1 MILIGMMGSGKSTVG
16 RVLAESTGRV
26 HLDTDKELE
35 HRLGSSINKLF
46 SVYGEDA
53 FRDHETALL
62 HSLEPSAMVLS
73 TGGGII
79 LREQNWEEIRRLGI
93 SIYLEASIEVLFQR
107 LERGK
112 WRRPLLKTEDWQQRV
127 SDILA
132 SRQELY
138 RRADIVVNIDHRT
151 TEEIVGMIQQR
162 LAE

>member
-1 MILIGMMGSGKSTVG
+1 MMGSGKSTVG
-16 RVLAESTGRV
+16 RALAEAAGRS

-62 HSLEPSAMVLS
+62 NSLQPSAIVLS

-79 LREQNWEEIRRLGI
+79 LREQNWEEMRRLGT
-93 SIYLEASIEVLFQR
+93 SIYLEASLEVLFQR

-112 WRRPLLKTEDWQQRV
+112 WRRPLLKTEDWQQKV
-127 SDILA
+127 SEILA
-132 SRQELY
+132 YRQELY
-138 RRADIVVNIDHRT
+138 RRADIVVNIDNQT
-151 TEEIVGMIQQR
+151 TEEIVEMIQER
-162 LAE
+162 LAQ